1 VRAAVGDTLTD
12 QEIRSLLVR
21 RDLLIKEI
29 DAQIRAQGKTNV
41 VYD

>member
-1 VRAAVGDTLTD
+1 VGDTLTD